1 MGESPSF
8 TATQDEYGRVAH
20 TPLLQHR
27 IMWASRPHSF
37 TATQGKGGRA
47 TRPPLP
53 QHSSNVGE
61 SPTLRSRFII
71 LAECNGSNKPA
82 HYVSVASRL
91 KRPVVSIETFPVI
104 YDDPF

>member
-37 TATQGKGGRA
+37 TATQQQCGRVTHTPIA
-47 TRPPLP
+47 VYYTRRVQWLKQARPLCIRC
-53 QHSSNVGE
+53 
-61 SPTLRSRFII
+61 L
-71 LAECNGSNKPA
+71 
-82 HYVSVASRL
+82 
-91 KRPVVSIETFPVI
+91 SIETACRFNRDFPGNLR
-104 YDDPF
+104 